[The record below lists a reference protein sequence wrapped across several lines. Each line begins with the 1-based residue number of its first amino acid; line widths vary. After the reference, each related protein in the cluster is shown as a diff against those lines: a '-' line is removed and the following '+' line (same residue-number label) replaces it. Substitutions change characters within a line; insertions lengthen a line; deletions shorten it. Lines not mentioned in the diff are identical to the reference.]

1 MRLVALAAAA
11 LLPSLCVS
19 WWDTGHMLTVAIARQ
34 RLSAAAVAELE
45 QLIHASR
52 SVQATSPVPSV
63 TMVSA
68 AHWADDVKNRGWSAD
83 DKILLSPTPTRIFV
97 AFDAVRSSSSAV
109 TCHAPTHPHAR

>member
-1 MRLVALAAAA
+1 MRPLALAAAA
-11 LLPSLCVS
+11 LLPSLCVG

-45 QLIHASR
+45 QLINASG

-83 DKILLSPTPTRIFV
+83 DKIMLSPTRTFV
-97 AFDAVRSSSSAV
+97 AFDAVRSSSSSAV
-109 TCHAPTHPHAR
+109 TCHAPMHPHAR